1 MCQPIIVILA
11 GLTAVYATPV
21 LQPPIS
27 LSVTEPSLAANN
39 VTFRSGFPDP
49 RFRVSPSIGADFI
62 PVNPTLLSILF
73 FMAGMS
79 YRDHNESVA
88 ANAWTAPGA
97 PEVVIATEDVIQAK
111 YLLWGAFAGVE
122 YMIKYQRFQELLLT
136 LRFEREIVGRIWI
149 LPPNSVLNL
158 RLNTSTPSLTQRSN
172 HPWAQHNS
180 REVEAMLPDLGAV
193 NNTIPLATDFSV
205 RMVSL
210 PSGAALT
217 RFDVFLVCY
226 AALVHMSLAKPESL
240 MENFVSRGRLNIVFI
255 YMLKRGP
262 GVKIYRA
269 IQVMLHLPRAMLSS
283 PEGFREVAFTLR
295 LDRIKVLEGSIDKGR
310 VLPTLL

>member
-1 MCQPIIVILA
+1 
-11 GLTAVYATPV
+11 
-21 LQPPIS
+21 
-27 LSVTEPSLAANN
+27 
-39 VTFRSGFPDP
+39 
-49 RFRVSPSIGADFI
+49 
-62 PVNPTLLSILF
+62 
-73 FMAGMS
+73 
-79 YRDHNESVA
+79 
-88 ANAWTAPGA
+88 
-97 PEVVIATEDVIQAK
+97 
-111 YLLWGAFAGVE
+111 
-122 YMIKYQRFQELLLT
+122 MIKYQRFQELLLT

-180 REVEAMLPDLGAV
+180 REVEAMLPDLDAV

-240 MENFVSRGRLNIVFI
+240 MENFVSRGRLNNVFI